1 MPAPLK
7 REPPARPGKP
17 PALQIQRL
25 AARVL
30 LVLARNLVAR
40 RGVNRYSHTTK
51 CSSTPMTSACRTR
64 FSSTYPP
71 QFALRKCRNCAEMLV
86 SPYRVNL
93 PSSRSVIQAPYFP
106 AASMTSRNTSR
117 CVGTTVRAL
126 LVPRFLPILS
136 PPFLLSFLPNRK
148 SLARFRPLRVFG
160 VDFSSVFFA
169 HFIPRHLFRIFVVAR
184 TRAARTNRI
193 HLLNVL
199 RVHRAVDPVLAKLFR
214 SWSQASDLHTFPQYV
229 RI

>member
-7 REPPARPGKP
+7 REPPARAGRP

-30 LVLARNLVAR
+30 LVAVRNLAAR

-51 CSSTPMTSACRTR
+51 CSSAPMTSACRTR

-93 PSSRSVIQAPYFP
+93 PNSRSVIQAPYFP

-117 CVGTTVRAL
+117 CVGTTVRAFL
-126 LVPRFLPILS
+126 FPRFLPIPS
-136 PPFLLSFLPNRK
+136 PPFLLSFLSNRK
-148 SLARFRPLRVFG
+148 SLARFRLFRVFDVRFSG
-160 VDFSSVFFA
+160 VFSVRVVP
-169 HFIPRHLFRIFVVAR
+169 HRLFRIFVVPR
-184 TRAARTNRI
+184 TRAARTD
-193 HLLNVL
+193 
-199 RVHRAVDPVLAKLFR
+199 RVHLPNDARPHSAVAAEFAKLSCHR
-214 SWSQASDLHTFPQYV
+214 LQATDLHTFPQYV
-229 RI
+229 